1 MGCATDEGRPVPL
14 ASRPGV
20 LDDAAVLQRD
30 YAASEVADAL
40 AVGDYDD
47 PVPIPSRRNRQ
58 SSPMSD
64 LWHSRSGRW
73 HLVRGVIDG
82 SDVRPSRTGAAMR
95 FLGRRIV
102 LAAFGASLLSMGGP
116 ASAQEAPDGCG
127 ALGVQAEVNDRAA
140 RDFAEAD
147 AALNAAWGPARDWA
161 EDMDARAQRD
171 QDTGVRIGPPGFG
184 GLGEGQTL
192 AQGLLDAQR
201 SWLRYRDGHCA
212 ASAATFSGGSM
223 WPMLYD
229 ACRAGLTR
237 DPTDE
242 LRALVS
248 AFLP

>member
-1 MGCATDEGRPVPL
+1 MGCAADEGRRVPV
-14 ASRPGV
+14 ASCPDV

-30 YAASEVADAL
+30 DAASEVEDAL
-40 AVGDYDD
+40 VVGGHDGH
-47 PVPIPSRRNRQ
+47 VTIPSRRNRQ

-73 HLVRGVIDG
+73 HLVRGMIDG
-82 SDVRPSRTGAAMR
+82 SEVRPSRTGAAMR

-102 LAAFGASLLSMGGP
+102 LAAFGVSLVSTGGP
-116 ASAQEAPDGCG
+116 ANAQEAPDCCG
-127 ALGVQAEVNDRAA
+127 ALGVQAELNDCAA
-140 RDFAEAD
+140 HDFAEAD

-171 QDTGVRIGPPGFG
+171 QAAGVRIGPPGFG

-192 AQGLLDAQR
+192 AQGPLDAQR

-212 ASAATFSGGSM
+212 ASAETFSGGSM
-223 WPMLYD
+223 WPMQYD
-229 ACRAGLTR
+229 AWRAGLTR
-237 DPTDE
+237 DLPDE